1 MLQIQNLTITHKKDL
16 RELVRDFSF
25 CLNPGD
31 RAALIG
37 EEGNGKS
44 TLLKLIYDE
53 HLTEGYVEFT
63 GTISKKRDEAGIFA
77 AGAGSG
83 REGTERL

>member
-44 TLLKLIYDE
+44 TLLKLIYD
-53 HLTEGYVEFT
+53 
-63 GTISKKRDEAGIFA
+63 
-77 AGAGSG
+77 
-83 REGTERL
+83 